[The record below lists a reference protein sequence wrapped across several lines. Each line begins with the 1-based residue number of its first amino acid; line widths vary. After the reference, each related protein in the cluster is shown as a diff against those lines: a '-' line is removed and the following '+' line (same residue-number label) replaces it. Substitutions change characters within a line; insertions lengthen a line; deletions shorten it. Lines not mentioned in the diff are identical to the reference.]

1 MAFKVEF
8 QVKKI
13 KIMKNLRL
21 FLSGLLLIVFNLSTS
36 AQHNHGGM
44 SSGSNSNMNMNMNS
58 NMPMLPP
65 KTETLKVWGKCDM
78 CKARIEK
85 IALASGAST
94 ADWNVKTKVLTVVY
108 DPSKST
114 INYISDKLAK
124 AGHDTGLRSAKDK
137 AYNKLPDCCKYER
150 IR

>member
-1 MAFKVEF
+1 MV
-8 QVKKI
+8 I
-13 KIMKNLRL
+13 
-21 FLSGLLLIVFNLSTS
+21 FNLTTS
-36 AQHNHGGM
+36 AQHDHSSMGGG
-44 SSGSNSNMNMNMNS
+44 SSSNMNMNMNMNS
-58 NMPMLPP
+58 NMTMHPP

-85 IALASGAST
+85 IALACNVET
-94 ADWNVKTKVLTVVY
+94 ADWNVKTKILTVVY
-108 DPSKST
+108 NPGRTD

-150 IR
+150 VR